1 MFKLRYFILFPVC
14 FLIFFLLFPASAIGE
29 SFVETPRKE
38 LPRKVEVEEPCSFEI
53 HLCDEQEVET
63 VRFVT
68 AEEYRLLLRVCM
80 SEAGN
85 QPLEGK
91 IAVVETVLNRVDMGK
106 GTIEEVITAKRQ
118 YSTAD
123 NGEPNK
129 ECYEAVDKALSGDMY
144 PDTMLYFRTEHFHT
158 FGIPYE
164 KIGDHYFSLE
174 EEN

>member
-1 MFKLRYFILFPVC
+1 MIKRFR
-14 FLIFFLLFPASAIGE
+14 FLIALVVFSFCWYGFKAETTSLEPPNSSFKIEPKVIIKSDYKAVCMDEIGLSDYTSEEKITDKEYQLL
-29 SFVETPRKE
+29 V
-38 LPRKVEVEEPCSFEI
+38 
-53 HLCDEQEVET
+53 
-63 VRFVT
+63 
-68 AEEYRLLLRVCM
+68 RVCM

-91 IAVVETVLNRVDMGK
+91 IAVVETVLNRVEMGK
-106 GTIEEVITAKRQ
+106 GSIEEVITAKRQ

-123 NGEPNK
+123 NGEPND
-129 ECYEAVDKALSGDMY
+129 ECYEAVDKALSNNMY
-144 PDTMLYFRTEHFHT
+144 PDTMIYFRTEHFHT